1 MVLERKKILL
11 VDQDPQAMQPLKALL
26 LQRGC
31 RVGQVD
37 SAEKVLQLCAREVPD
52 AVITGLQLPKMSG
65 EELLRHLRNDERT
78 QTVPVIIIAEQRL
91 LDDRV
96 RIIEL
101 GPDEFV
107 PKPYIAQEVVAR
119 LEVLLNEIHAATPLP
134 GPEDMEKGF
143 SGSLAEMSPVDLL
156 EIFHAAGRSGVL
168 HLRKDGQRGAIYVR
182 NGEVVDAT
190 LGQRLGEAALAAL
203 LLWKEGTF
211 LADFTTVERAQRVLT
226 PTRELLAMALA
237 RAEEWND
244 ALAGLPSL
252 HVPVQ
257 SIPASADSELDEPSR
272 ALLARFSPP
281 CAIATVLDESPEDP
295 LTLAR
300 RLRGLWEKGLLRACD
315 QDEAELST
323 SHPPLLP
330 HAHGVAFRSPLAAVA
345 ELFGSGTV
353 PYPESSP
360 ATNHIAGHRLT
371 RAELLVARA
380 RLA

>member
-1 MVLERKKILL
+1 MVQERKKILL
-11 VDQDPQAMQPLKALL
+11 VDQDPQGMQPLKALL

-52 AVITGLQLPKMSG
+52 TVITGLQLPKMSG
-65 EELLRHLRNDERT
+65 EELLRELRNDEHT
-78 QTVPVIIIAEQRL
+78 CAVPVIIIAEQRL

-119 LEVLLNEIHAATPLP
+119 LEVLLNEIHAAPPLP

-143 SGSLAEMSPVDLL
+143 SGSLAEMSSVDLL

-168 HLRKDGQRGAIYVR
+168 HLRKNGQRGAIYVR

-190 LGQRLGEAALAAL
+190 VGQRLGEAALAAL
-203 LLWKEGTF
+203 LLWNEGTF
-211 LADFTTVERAQRVLT
+211 LVDFAAVQRAQRVLT

-237 RAEEWND
+237 RSEEWNN
-244 ALAGLPSL
+244 AIAALPSL
-252 HVPVQ
+252 HMPVQ
-257 SIPASADSELDEPSR
+257 NSGDSGESLDETSR
-272 ALLARFSPP
+272 ALLARFSTP
-281 CAIATVLDESPEDP
+281 CPIATVLDESAEDP
-295 LTLAR
+295 LALAR
-300 RLRGLWEKGLLRACD
+300 RLRDLWEKGLLRLCE
-315 QDEAELST
+315 QDEAQASI
-323 SHPPLLP
+323 SHPPLLSRP
-330 HAHGVAFRSPLAAVA
+330 HSAAFGSPLAAVA
-345 ELFGSGTV
+345 ELFGSSAVT
-353 PYPESSP
+353 YPETAS

-371 RAELLVARA
+371 RAELLVTRA